1 VRRTS
6 YAYFAHPPDSNA
18 DTLFSRDVLGRYVC
32 NTFSEAMAAQNPSL
46 EGQTDARP
54 FDVIVVG
61 GGSFA
66 GTFAQHLMTVD
77 VGRRHRIL
85 VLEAGPMLVGEHVQN
100 LPMIGLSDPGTG
112 GATTL
117 DALQAAGKADKPG
130 LEVWGLSWRSAVAF
144 PGLAYC
150 VGGRSLYWGGWS
162 PQPLPEELAGWPQAV
177 VTDLSSPQGF
187 EAAARQL
194 GSDST
199 NDFIYGPLQNVLR
212 RVLTDANGGI
222 THAMSPAMLPD
233 HPAVAALPPGTTADD
248 VARVLGLENA
258 GGRTLRQLKNEAK
271 LEAPLAV
278 QATARA
284 GYFPGNKFS
293 SGPLIVKA
301 SRTAWGEWPRED
313 NLRRRLMLIPN
324 CHVQQLVHD
333 GSRVTAVRTNLG
345 DVEVKQDAVVGI
357 AAGTIE
363 SSRLA
368 KNSFQGLPQ
377 TAAIGTGLTAHL
389 RSNLT
394 IRIPRTSLPTNPP
407 VAELSEAALFL
418 KGRHTNQSDRYFHL
432 QITAAGLGPQG
443 NSSEAELWQKIPDID
458 TLDRFKTASDS
469 HVVITMRGIGEMDT
483 DNAASFVRESA
494 GDLDYGTPRALVGLA
509 ASARDQEV
517 WTAMDEC
524 SDDVALAF
532 AGGKDYE
539 VLAADGWK
547 LVTAGA
553 SPSTKRPH
561 ASRHD
566 GLGTTHHEA
575 ASLRMGTDPNVSAVD
590 ADGRLHAVSNAYVL
604 GPAVFPRLGSPNP
617 MLTGVALSRRLAEHL
632 ALKPG
637 PQPDNQPGEAL
648 PYVPG
653 DGYQVL
659 FDGVDTSKWRF
670 AGSGSFPLVDG
681 ALVSEPGGDLGLS
694 WCTTPT
700 PANYRFRLQFRL
712 SQQDDN
718 AGVFVR
724 FPNPDGK
731 GYNNPAWVPVHF
743 GFEVQIDDLARPDGA
758 DNHRTGSIYGI
769 PNPNYNRVTCRP
781 PGQWNDLE
789 IDVVNQTYTVSLNGT
804 QSTKVTN
811 TIQGRGMASTAAMPS
826 FIGLQSHTGRVSFR
840 HMRIEARP

>member
-1 VRRTS
+1 MPASPIPT
-6 YAYFAHPPDSNA
+6 P

-32 NTFSEAMAAQNPSL
+32 NTFDEAKAAQDEALNA
-46 EGQTDARP
+46 DARP

-66 GTFAQHLMTVD
+66 GTFAQHLLTVD
-77 VGRRHRIL
+77 TGRRHRVL
-85 VLEAGPMLVGEHVQN
+85 VLEAGPMLIGEHVQN
-100 LPMIGLSDPGTG
+100 LPMIGLGDPGPG

-117 DALQAAGKADKPG
+117 DALQAAGKADKPRF
-130 LEVWGLSWRSAVAF
+130 EVWGLSWRSNVAF

-162 PQPLPEELAGWPQAV
+162 PRPLPEELTGWPQAV
-177 VTDLSSPQGF
+177 VTNLSSPDGF
-187 EAAARQL
+187 DAAARQL

-199 NDFIYGPLQNVLR
+199 NDFIYGPLQNALR

-222 THAMSPAMLPD
+222 THAIPPATLPD
-233 HPAVAALPPGTTADD
+233 HPAVAALGQAPSADD
-248 VARVLGLENA
+248 IARVLGLENA
-258 GGRTLRQLKNEAK
+258 GGRTAKQLQNEAK

-284 GYFPGNKFS
+284 GFFPGNKFS

-301 SRTAWGEWPRED
+301 SRTAWGEWQRED

-333 GSRVTAVRTNLG
+333 GSQVTEVRTNLG
-345 DVEVKQDAVVGI
+345 NVPVKQGAVVVI

-363 SSRLA
+363 STRLA

-377 TAAIGTGLTAHL
+377 TGAIGTGLTAHL

-418 KGRHTNQSDRYFHL
+418 KGLHTNQTDRYFHL

-469 HVVITMRGIGEMDT
+469 HVVITIRGIGEMDT
-483 DNAASFVRESA
+483 DNAASFVGQDM
-494 GDLDYGTPRALVGLA
+494 GDPDYGTPRALVGIM
-509 ASARDQEV
+509 ASARDQNL

-532 AGGKDYE
+532 AGGNDYE
-539 VLAADGWK
+539 VLAAGRWQT
-547 LVTAGA
+547 VSANA
-553 SPSTKRPH
+553 APSTVQPH

-575 ASLRMGTDPNVSAVD
+575 STLRMGADPNTSAVNS
-590 ADGRLHAVSNAYVL
+590 DGRLHAISNTYVL

-632 ALKPG
+632 APKPG
-637 PQPDNQPGEAL
+637 PQPDNQQGEAL
-648 PYVPG
+648 PYVAEA
-653 DGYQVL
+653 GYQTL
-659 FDGVDTSKWRF
+659 FDGLDNSKWRF
-670 AGSGSFPLVDG
+670 AGSGAFPLVDG
-681 ALVSEPGGDLGLS
+681 ALVSEPGDDLGLS

-700 PANYRFRLQFRL
+700 PANYRLRLQFRL
-712 SQQDDN
+712 SRHDDN
-718 AGVFVR
+718 VGVFVR
-724 FPNPDGK
+724 FPNPDSK

-743 GFEVQIDDLARPDGA
+743 GYEIQIDDLARPDGA
-758 DNHRTGSIYGI
+758 DNHRTGSLYGI
-769 PNPNYNRVTCRP
+769 ANPNYNQVACQP

-789 IDVVNQTYTVSLNGT
+789 IDVMNHTYTVRLNGV
-804 QSTKVTN
+804 QSTQVTSN
-811 TIQGRGMASTAAMPS
+811 IAGRGVASSAAVPS
-826 FIGLQSHTGRVSFR
+826 FIGLQSHGGRVAFR
-840 HMRIEARP
+840 HMRIRPLP